1 MPSGW
6 TSSPYMQ
13 SIARCKFPNDYPAIC
28 HHDGT
33 SRVQTVTETDHP
45 GLYKLLKMWYQ
56 QTGCPMLLNTSLNVK
71 GKPMVNSIYDAK
83 VFERRYKVPVLL

>member
-1 MPSGW
+1 MLFRS
-6 TSSPYMQ
+6 
-13 SIARCKFPNDYPAIC
+13 IC